1 MVRIKMLEL
10 INTVTKSIEEDQR
23 LFSNNSDILDE
34 EETQVFNDYVA
45 FKQNIVNTLNEI
57 MESNHD

>member
-1 MVRIKMLEL
+1 MVRNKMLEL
-10 INTVTKSIEEDQR
+10 INTVTKSLEEDQR
-23 LFSNNSDILDE
+23 LFANNSDILDE

-57 MESNHD
+57 LEDSNG